1 VAKAN
6 KQPEIDND
14 AETLKKALKRFEDSR
29 DYQKYNWW
37 EKWERDNK
45 LYDGERANYSYEG
58 LADTTVPMIQPMI
71 ETFVT
76 TLANGTLRFDYSTGD
91 PLKDPDTRALN
102 GLIDEW
108 WDTYGWDLNTE
119 EAIREMG
126 ITGMAGNMLS
136 WNIDHPEWETGA
148 MRDYIV
154 DPTITSPGDL
164 QKEGAYAGRRYY
176 VRKGALADYEKVDVD
191 PKSKTYGE
199 LVKRYNIPEN
209 TGIAPQGTDDKT
221 EKMLKE
227 MFAGSTLSKARED
240 QDEILELWDIDGVVT
255 IMNRSHVIED
265 VVNPYKQR
273 HEDLLT
279 QKYTEELSA
288 SFVEQGL
295 DDVTAQEQALEEAKS
310 QAKKEAK
317 GLVPFFFFRNYRRS
331 FNFYAKSEIDAVA
344 SHTELLNDLT
354 NLETDSLIRQQGQ
367 QRELDPDYED
377 WLDLIDEN
385 PDTVYPFKPGS
396 LQYIQ
401 RQQMSQNLF
410 ANRQNVKNEIREA
423 TSISQRS
430 KGMDSPTDPTATE
443 VRSTDAGTDTRI
455 ESKAR
460 ILEKDGFYWMA
471 KILFRMVQLYITEP
485 MVVKVSGPSTRGK
498 ETGVYRGKQLPAG
511 TAVYDPADFDS
522 EFVPTISLEV
532 DSKAKKQQNQKEAL
546 EQFKI
551 LIQDPTN
558 NIPEIKNIYYPKIF
572 DLDKADLDAILTPDP
587 NAVDPMADP
596 AMGGDPAAM
605 QGAPMP
611 QPGVPM

>member
-1 VAKAN
+1 MATRK
-6 KQPEIDND
+6 KQITVEKQS
-14 AETLKKALKRFEDSR
+14 ETLQKALKRFNDSR

-37 EKWERDNK
+37 DKWERDNK
-45 LYDGERANYSYEG
+45 LYDGERAIMAYEG

-76 TLANGTLRFDYSTGD
+76 VLANGTLRFDYSTGD

-108 WDTYGWDLNTE
+108 WDEYGWDLNTE
-119 EAIREMG
+119 EGVREMG

-154 DPTITSPGDL
+154 DPTITGPADL
-164 QKEGAYAGRRYY
+164 QKPGAYAGRRYL
-176 VRKGALADYEKVDVD
+176 VRKGSLDDFEKVDID
-191 PKSKTYGE
+191 PKSKTYGQ
-199 LVKRYNIPEN
+199 LVKRYTIPEN
-209 TGIAPQGTDDKT
+209 SGYVPDGADDKT
-221 EKMLKE
+221 QKMLKE
-227 MFAGSTLSKARED
+227 MFAGGTLTKASQD
-240 QDEILELWDIDGVVT
+240 QDEIIEIWDVDRVVT
-255 IMNRSHVIED
+255 VMNRSHVIED
-265 VVNPYKQR
+265 AVNPYKQR

-279 QKYTEELSA
+279 QKYTDELA
-288 SFVEQGL
+288 ESFVQQGL
-295 DDVTAQEQALEEAKS
+295 DDVTAQEAALEEAKA
-310 QAKKEAK
+310 QAKREAK

-331 FNFYAKSEIDAVA
+331 YQFYAKSEIDAVA
-344 SHTELLNDLT
+344 HHTELLNDLT
-354 NLETDSLIRQQGQ
+354 NLETDALIKQNGQ
-367 QRELDPDYED
+367 QRELDPEYED
-377 WLDLIDEN
+377 WIDLINED
-385 PDTVYPFKPGS
+385 PDTTYPFKPGS

-401 RQQMSQNLF
+401 RAPLNQNLF
-410 ANRQNVKNEIREA
+410 ANRQNIKNEIREA
-423 TSISQRS
+423 TAISQRS

-471 KILFRMVQLYITEP
+471 KILFRMVQLYVTEP

-498 ETGVYRGKQLPAG
+498 ETGVYMGKQLPAG
-511 TAVYDPADFDS
+511 TAVFDPADYDS

-532 DSKAKKQQNQKEAL
+532 DSKAKKQQGQKEAL
-546 EQFKI
+546 QQFQI

-558 NIPEIKNIYYPKIF
+558 NITEIKNIFYPKIF

-587 NAVDPMADP
+587 NAPQPMADP
-596 AMGGDPAAM
+596 AMAGGEQP
-605 QGAPMP
+605 GAPMP
-611 QPGVPM
+611 QEMAL